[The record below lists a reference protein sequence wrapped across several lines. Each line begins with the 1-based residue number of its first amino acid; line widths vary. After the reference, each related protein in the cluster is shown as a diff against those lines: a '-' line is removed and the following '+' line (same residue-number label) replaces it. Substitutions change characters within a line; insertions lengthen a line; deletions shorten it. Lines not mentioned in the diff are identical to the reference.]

1 MHLLL
6 IAQLLTVLAVA
17 NGTPIIV
24 EKFLGKFLAFP
35 IDGGATLA
43 DGKPL
48 FGSSK
53 TLRGL
58 ALSIAATTAVAPL
71 IGLNWR
77 IGALV
82 AAMAM
87 LGDLLSSFLKRRM
100 GLAPSRQALGLDQI
114 FDSLLPP
121 LACWF
126 FLPLTIVDVVVA
138 TVIFFGGELLLSWVL
153 FKLGI
158 RIAKSGERT
167 LGCVGFGTLEGK
179 YVCLSRGRSIGFAA
193 AGTLAHNRA

>member
-24 EKFLGKFLAFP
+24 EKILGKFLAFP
-35 IDGGATLA
+35 IDGGATYS

-58 ALSIAATTAVAPL
+58 ALSIVATTAVAPL
-71 IGLNWR
+71 IGLSWKV
-77 IGALV
+77 GTLVALV
-82 AAMAM
+82 AMI
-87 LGDLLSSFLKRRM
+87 GDLFSSFLKRRM
-100 GLAPSRQALGLDQI
+100 GLAPSCQAIGLDQI
-114 FDSLLPP
+114 PESLLPL

-126 FLPLTIVDVVVA
+126 FLPLSIVDVVVA
-138 TVIFFGGELLLSWVL
+138 TMIFFVGELLLSRVL

-158 RIAKSGERT
+158 R
-167 LGCVGFGTLEGK
+167 
-179 YVCLSRGRSIGFAA
+179 
-193 AGTLAHNRA
+193 NRPY

>member
-1 MHLLL
+1 MHPLL
-6 IAQLLTVLAVA
+6 IAQLLALLAVA

-24 EKFLGKFLAFP
+24 ERFLGKFLAFP
-35 IDGGATLA
+35 IDGGTTFA

-58 ALSIAATTAVAPL
+58 ALSMVATTAFAPL
-71 IGLNWR
+71 VGLDWR

-82 AAMAM
+82 AATAM

-100 GLAPSRQALGLDQI
+100 GLAPSRQAIGLDQI
-114 FDSLLPP
+114 PESLLPL

-126 FLPLTIVDVVVA
+126 FLPLTIVDVVAA
-138 TVIFFGGELLLSWVL
+138 TVIFFVGELSLSRVL

-158 RIAKSGERT
+158 R
-167 LGCVGFGTLEGK
+167 
-179 YVCLSRGRSIGFAA
+179 
-193 AGTLAHNRA
+193 NRPY

>member
-1 MHLLL
+1 MHPLL
-6 IAQLLTVLAVA
+6 IAQLLTLLAVA

-24 EKFLGKFLAFP
+24 EKLLGKFLAFP

-43 DGKPL
+43 DGKPV

-58 ALSIAATTAVAPL
+58 ALSILATTGFAPL

-82 AAMAM
+82 AATAM

-100 GLAPSRQALGLDQI
+100 GLAPSCQAIGLDQI
-114 FDSLLPP
+114 PESLASPVGVLVFPASDHCRCGRCHGHLFRRRAVAVAGAVQIGDSQPP
-121 LACWF
+121 LLNSA
-126 FLPLTIVDVVVA
+126 
-138 TVIFFGGELLLSWVL
+138 
-153 FKLGI
+153 
-158 RIAKSGERT
+158 
-167 LGCVGFGTLEGK
+167 
-179 YVCLSRGRSIGFAA
+179 
-193 AGTLAHNRA
+193 NRATRQTNRRAIQPPLPRLAKAN

>member
-1 MHLLL
+1 MS
-6 IAQLLTVLAVA
+6 
-17 NGTPIIV
+17 
-24 EKFLGKFLAFP
+24 KDFWGKFLAFP

-58 ALSIAATTAVAPL
+58 ALSIVATTAVAPL
-71 IGLNWR
+71 IGLSWKV
-77 IGALV
+77 GALV
-82 AAMAM
+82 ALVAM
-87 LGDLLSSFLKRRM
+87 LGDLFSSFLKRRM
-100 GLAPSRQALGLDQI
+100 GLAPSCQAIGLDQI
-114 FDSLLPP
+114 PESLLPL

-138 TVIFFGGELLLSWVL
+138 TMIFFVGELLLSRVL

-158 RIAKSGERT
+158 R
-167 LGCVGFGTLEGK
+167 
-179 YVCLSRGRSIGFAA
+179 
-193 AGTLAHNRA
+193 NRPY

>member
-6 IAQLLTVLAVA
+6 IAQLLTLLAVA

-35 IDGGATLA
+35 IDGGLELT

-58 ALSIAATTAVAPL
+58 ALSLLATTAFAPL
-71 IGLNWR
+71 ISLSWKV
-77 IGALV
+77 GALV
-82 AAMAM
+82 SATAM

-100 GLAPSRQALGLDQI
+100 GLAPS
-114 FDSLLPP
+114 
-121 LACWF
+121 
-126 FLPLTIVDVVVA
+126 
-138 TVIFFGGELLLSWVL
+138 
-153 FKLGI
+153 
-158 RIAKSGERT
+158 
-167 LGCVGFGTLEGK
+167 
-179 YVCLSRGRSIGFAA
+179 
-193 AGTLAHNRA
+193 